1 MGELLAAL
9 ASQCSPKELVGRHPI
24 AHRSPRK
31 TFLMTLT
38 RFLAVAMA
46 GALSPQAGFPLQT
59 PPAVLAQQP
68 PASSASLPAL
78 DFEFFRINVQP
89 IFLNKRPGNVRCV
102 VCHAGA
108 GRFGLQP
115 LSPGSASWDEEQ
127 SHRNFQA
134 VQRLVVPGD
143 PLVSRLLLKP
153 LAEEAGGQRLHQGG
167 KHWHSQDNPEWQAL
181 ATWVRGAV
189 APALDFEFFRINVQ
203 PIFLNKR
210 PGNVRCVVCHAGA
223 GRFGLQPLSPGSASW
238 DEEQSHRNFQA
249 VQRLVVPGDPL
260 VSRLL
265 LKPLA
270 EEAGGQRLHQG
281 GKHWHS
287 QDDPEWQALATWVR
301 GAVR

>member
-1 MGELLAAL
+1 M
-9 ASQCSPKELVGRHPI
+9 
-24 AHRSPRK
+24 
-31 TFLMTLT
+31 
-38 RFLAVAMA
+38 
-46 GALSPQAGFPLQT
+46 
-59 PPAVLAQQP
+59 
-68 PASSASLPAL
+68 
-78 DFEFFRINVQP
+78 
-89 IFLNKRPGNVRCV
+89 
-102 VCHAGA
+102 
-108 GRFGLQP
+108 
-115 LSPGSASWDEEQ
+115 
-127 SHRNFQA
+127 
-134 VQRLVVPGD
+134 
-143 PLVSRLLLKP
+143 
-153 LAEEAGGQRLHQGG
+153 
-167 KHWHSQDNPEWQAL
+167 
-181 ATWVRGAV
+181 
-189 APALDFEFFRINVQ
+189 Q

-301 GAVR
+301 GAVAPAFRFRVFQDQRAADLSEQTTRQRPLRLSAMPAQGVSACSPCPPGSASWDEEQSHRNFQAVQRLVVPGDPLVSRLLLKPLAEEAGGQRLHQGG